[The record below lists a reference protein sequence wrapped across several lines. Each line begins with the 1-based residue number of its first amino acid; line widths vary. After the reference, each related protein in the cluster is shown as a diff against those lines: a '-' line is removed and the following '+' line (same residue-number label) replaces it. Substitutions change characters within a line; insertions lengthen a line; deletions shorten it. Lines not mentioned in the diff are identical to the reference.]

1 VTDQSNTPGQPN
13 KTAKDLLEGLS
24 EKVAIF
30 QPTLDDDE
38 KALLSGIF
46 SVAADT
52 ISASGDGRGKTNLVT
67 PDDNEDSAIIGQGD
81 DPPELATQLLAQ
93 FSSAFSANTK
103 PPLPTSS
110 FIIPSRPGDIATMQI
125 IPRPVIIPKPA
136 DG

>member
-1 VTDQSNTPGQPN
+1 MTDQSNNPDQPN

-30 QPTLDDDE
+30 QPELDSDE
-38 KALLSGIF
+38 AALLSGIL

-52 ISASGDGRGKTNLVT
+52 ISASGEGRGKTNLVM
-67 PDDNEDSAIIGQGD
+67 PDDNEESAIIGQGV

-93 FSSAFSANTK
+93 FSSAFSADEE
-103 PPLPTSS
+103 PPPPASG
-110 FIIPSRPGDIATMQI
+110 FIIPSRPGDIATMKI
-125 IPRPVIIPKPA
+125 IPKPVIIPKPA